1 MDILNYKEICS
12 EGIQSQ
18 ITDTSH
24 LRWTRTRSLPVC
36 SLSIVEREKKMLAIL
51 MTIKASAQL
60 LKELT
65 VQVLTENISFIAFIN
80 HLGGPSPELPK
91 VICMEAI

>member
-1 MDILNYKEICS
+1 
-12 EGIQSQ
+12 
-18 ITDTSH
+18 
-24 LRWTRTRSLPVC
+24 
-36 SLSIVEREKKMLAIL
+36 